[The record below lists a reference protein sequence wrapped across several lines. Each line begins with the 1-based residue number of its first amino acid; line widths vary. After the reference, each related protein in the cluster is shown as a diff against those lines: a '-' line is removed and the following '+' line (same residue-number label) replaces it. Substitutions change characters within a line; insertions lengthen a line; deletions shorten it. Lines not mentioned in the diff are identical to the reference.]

1 MGVSPDRPFFDA
13 LRARYVVERE
23 LGRGGMATVYLAHEV
38 RHQRPVALKVLRG
51 EVAAELA
58 PERFLHEIEIAARLQ
73 HPHILPVFDSGEADG
88 RLWFT
93 MPFVDGQ
100 SLRERLSRTPPLTIP
115 AALRI
120 AREAAQALE
129 YAHQHGVI
137 HRDVK
142 PENIL
147 LTLDGS
153 TLVADFGIARS
164 LGTGTER
171 ITSAGMVVGTP
182 SYMSPEQASADREV
196 DGRSDIYSLGCVL
209 YEMVAGR
216 PPFTGAT
223 PHAVVARHL
232 TEPPPPLR
240 GPGRRQVSPAL
251 ERAILVAMAKDPSD
265 RFDSAAAFAAAL
277 DEVEAEMPRR
287 PWSRRIL
294 IALAVAALAA
304 LVAGALLLRHGREAG
319 LRAGGTV
326 ASGFARKMAQLTTGQ
341 GVEEWPAWS
350 PDGAQ
355 LAYVSEVNGFRQL
368 FVRTI
373 ATGEERRVTQEARDY
388 IQPAWS
394 GDGRRLVFVRAAA
407 DSGKLEPGDLNG
419 WYGEG
424 GDVWSM
430 DLASGQETRLVG
442 NAFGPAWSPD
452 GRRLAFDA
460 AWAGPRRVWISDGEG
475 RNPRQLT
482 SDSSEAVIHAGPRWS
497 PDGGR
502 LVFRRIEKTDADIMT
517 VETAGGVATRVTH
530 DGSTDL
536 DPAWSPDGR
545 SVYFA
550 SNRGG
555 GINVWRVAIG
565 ADGAANGSPQQ
576 LTTGAGDDVE
586 PAPSPDGHR
595 LAFAVR
601 GLNADL
607 WRLPVS
613 PATGAATG
621 PPSPVVAST
630 REESRGAWSPDGR
643 TIAFNSDRQ
652 GEMNIWLHDV
662 ATGADRRLTSG
673 PGGDYQPAWAPDGR
687 TLTFFSG
694 RGGSIDVW
702 AVAVADGRL
711 TRLTDDPG
719 MDINPFYSP
728 DGLSIAFMSD
738 RLGRTDIW
746 VMNADGSGQRRL
758 TATGAGGHFLRWTAD
773 GRSLVYRAE
782 TGTERRIMRIAVE
795 GGALTPLPDVTS
807 GAHMSWSP
815 DQSIVLDVRGHRTL
829 WAYPVDGTPPR
840 RVFEFE
846 DPDIRIDYPVW
857 SPDGRSVLFDRAA
870 PHGGDLWLLDGIE

>member
-294 IALAVAALAA
+294 IALAVAVLAA